1 MDEQSTLL
9 RKDLVAL
16 ANIEH
21 PLFPTPMS
29 NSFIMAG
36 VMGWPV
42 AHSRSPVIHN
52 YWLRQ
57 YGIQGA
63 YGLFP
68 VAPDNLAQAIRGIH
82 ALGLAGSNITI
93 PHKVDAMQYMDWVH
107 PLAERMGAINTIVR
121 QPDGA
126 LHGFN
131 NDGFGFIESLRE
143 AQPTWKAD
151 AGPIVVLGAGG
162 ASRAIVVSLIDAG
175 AKEIRIINRTRDKAD
190 ALAEEFGHPV
200 TALNWSERENAL
212 TGASLLVNTT
222 NQGMHGEP
230 ALDINLTQ
238 LPTTALVSDAIYIPL
253 ETPLLAAARMRGN
266 TTVNGLG
273 MLIHQ
278 ARPAFQAWFGILPES
293 TPDLYNTVVA
303 TL

>member
-1 MDEQSTLL
+1 
-9 RKDLVAL
+9 
-16 ANIEH
+16 
-21 PLFPTPMS
+21 
-29 NSFIMAG
+29 
-36 VMGWPV
+36 
-42 AHSRSPVIHN
+42 
-52 YWLRQ
+52 
-57 YGIQGA
+57 
-63 YGLFP
+63 
-68 VAPDNLAQAIRGIH
+68 VAPENLGQAIRGIQ

-93 PHKVDAMQYMDWVH
+93 PHKVDAMPYMDWVH
-107 PLAERMGAINTIVR
+107 PLAQRMGAMNTIVL

-143 AQPTWKAD
+143 AQPTWRAE

-175 AKEIRIINRTRDKAD
+175 AKEIRILNRSRDKAD

-200 TALNWSERENAL
+200 TALNWSERDNAL
-212 TGASLLVNTT
+212 TGAALLVNTT

-230 ALDINLTQ
+230 ALEINLAQ

-253 ETPLLAAARMRGN
+253 ETPLLAAARIRGN
-266 TTVNGLG
+266 ATVNGLG

-278 ARPAFQAWFGILPES
+278 ARPAFQAWFGVLPDS
-293 TPDLYNTVVA
+293 TPELYQTVVS
-303 TL
+303 TLQHP